1 MVNFEVKIK
10 RMVIDCDPGI
20 NDAATIVM
28 AYMHPET
35 VIEAI
40 TKVYR
45 NVNVTQTTANAL
57 KVLDILAAE
66 SIPLFSGASSPL
78 FGSINIASFVHDV
91 DGLGD
96 LDE

>member
-1 MVNFEVKIK
+1 MVNFEVKMK
-10 RMVIDCDPGI
+10 RIVIDCDPGI
-20 NDAATIVM
+20 DDTAAIMM

-40 TKVYR
+40 TTVSG

-57 KVLDILAAE
+57 KVLDILQAE
-66 SIPLFSGASSPL
+66 SIPLFSGASSAL
-78 FGSINIASFVHDV
+78 LGSINIASFVHGV